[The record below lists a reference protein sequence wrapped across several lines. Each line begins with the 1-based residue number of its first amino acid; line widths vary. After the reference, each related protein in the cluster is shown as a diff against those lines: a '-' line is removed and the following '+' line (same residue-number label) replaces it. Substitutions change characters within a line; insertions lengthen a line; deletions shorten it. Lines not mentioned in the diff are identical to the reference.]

1 MTDKDQIELIENFKE
16 IFEEIDTS
24 SFDIKTRFKDND
36 EWDSMCALNL
46 IALLDEKYNIAING
60 NQISEINT
68 IEELI
73 FFIENA

>member
-1 MTDKDQIELIENFKE
+1 MTEKDQIELIENIRD

-24 SFDIKTRFKDND
+24 SFNLKTRFKDND

-46 IALLDEKYNIAING
+46 IALLDEKYNVAING
-60 NQISEINT
+60 NQISNINN

-73 FFIENA
+73 YFIEQ

>member
-68 IEELI
+68 LEELI